1 MPIWGKISLLSVQAL
16 DAYYSEVQV
25 LYDVTLDVAPGEVVV
40 VLGANGAGKTS
51 LMNALSGTIDHEGE
65 INFDGR
71 SIGEMAPHDVAA
83 LGMVHVPEGRR
94 LFPFLSVR
102 ENLELGAYPARA
114 REAAT
119 QTMKDVLTLMP
130 RLQERTDQ
138 LAGSLSGGEQQL
150 CAIGR
155 ALMAK
160 PRLLMLDEPTLGLA
174 PIMVS
179 LVFDLIREIQATGT
193 TILLVEQNVNRSLAL
208 ADRGYVLEGGSIVLQ
223 GSGKELLGDKRLKAA
238 YLGG

>member
-1 MPIWGKISLLSVQAL
+1 
-16 DAYYSEVQV
+16 
-25 LYDVTLDVAPGEVVV
+25 
-40 VLGANGAGKTS
+40 
-51 LMNALSGTIDHEGE
+51 
-65 INFDGR
+65 
-71 SIGEMAPHDVAA
+71 
-83 LGMVHVPEGRR
+83 
-94 LFPFLSVR
+94 
-102 ENLELGAYPARA
+102 
-114 REAAT
+114 
-119 QTMKDVLTLMP
+119 
-130 RLQERTDQ
+130 
-138 LAGSLSGGEQQL
+138 
-150 CAIGR
+150 
-155 ALMAK
+155 MAK

>member
-1 MPIWGKISLLSVQAL
+1 MLNVHAL
-16 DAYYSEVQV
+16 NAFYGEVQV
-25 LYDVTLDVAPGEVVV
+25 LYDVSLEVAPGEVVV
-40 VLGANGAGKTS
+40 VVGANGAGKTT
-51 LMNALSGTIDHEGE
+51 LINALSGTIDREGD
-65 INFDGR
+65 INFEGR
-71 SIGEMAPHDVAA
+71 AIGDMEPHNVAA
-83 LGMVHVPEGRR
+83 LGLIQVPEGRR

-114 REAAT
+114 RADAA
-119 QTMKDVLTLMP
+119 QTMEGVLKLMP
-130 RLQERTDQ
+130 RLLERTNQ

-155 ALMAK
+155 ALMSK

-208 ADRGYVLEGGSIVLQ
+208 ADRGYVLEGGSIVLK
-223 GSGKELLGDKRLKAA
+223 GSGDELLRDERLKAA